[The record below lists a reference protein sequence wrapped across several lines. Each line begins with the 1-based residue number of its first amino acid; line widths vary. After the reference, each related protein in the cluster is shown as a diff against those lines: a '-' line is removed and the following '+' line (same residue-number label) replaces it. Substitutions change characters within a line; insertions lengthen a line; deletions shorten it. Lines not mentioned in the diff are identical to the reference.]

1 MGSQPS
7 LIVLFTLLYASFG
20 SLSPFLPPLL
30 QSRGLPPEVIG
41 AVIGA
46 GVIVRMAVT
55 PALGRAAD
63 GRHAVC
69 QALAGACLCSALAA
83 ALYAAPLAGTAL
95 IALALAQAAA
105 LAPTAPFADASAVS
119 AAARGGFSYG
129 RIRGFGSAAY
139 ILGSL
144 GAGALA
150 ERLGAAAPAL
160 AQAALIALAALAALR
175 APEPAQSGGAA
186 TPTLRWS
193 DLFANRTFSRAVVIA
208 ALALGSH
215 ALHDGFAIIYWAKA
229 GISPSIAAAL
239 WSESVASEVLVF
251 FLAGPWLL
259 QSFGERGAFSLA
271 IGAAVLRW
279 SVMAMT
285 AAVPVMAFTEP
296 LHGLSFALLH
306 LAAMAVIART
316 VPPAFAASAQS
327 VYSAI
332 GVGAAA
338 AGISF
343 ASGFLFSQ
351 FGAASF
357 WFMAALA
364 ALALPIVLALSRD
377 LNASVTS

>member
-1 MGSQPS
+1 MRSQPS

-20 SLSPFLPPLL
+20 ALSPFLPPLL
-30 QSRGLPPEVIG
+30 QSRGLPPEAIG

-69 QALAGACLCSALAA
+69 RALAGACLCSALVA
-83 ALYAAPLAGTAL
+83 ALYAVPFAGAAL

-105 LAPTAPFADASAVS
+105 LAPTAPFADACAVS

-129 RIRGFGSAAY
+129 RIRGFGSAAF

-193 DLFANRTFSRAVVIA
+193 DLFVNRAFLGAVTIA

-215 ALHDGFAIIYWAKA
+215 ALHDGFAMIYWAKA
-229 GISPSIAAAL
+229 GISPSIAGAL

-251 FLAGPWLL
+251 YLAGPWLL
-259 QSFGERGAFSLA
+259 QSFGERGAFALA
-271 IGAAVLRW
+271 ICAAVLRW
-279 SVMAMT
+279 SVMATT
-285 AAVPVMAFTEP
+285 AAVSVMAFTEP

-316 VPPAFAASAQS
+316 VPPALAASAQS